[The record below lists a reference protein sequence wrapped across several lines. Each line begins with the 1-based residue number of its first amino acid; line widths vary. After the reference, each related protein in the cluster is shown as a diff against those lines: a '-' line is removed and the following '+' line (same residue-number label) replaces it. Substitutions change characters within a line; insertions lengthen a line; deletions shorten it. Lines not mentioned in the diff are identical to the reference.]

1 MATKS
6 LEALREELIACGPIP
21 RHVAVIMDGNGRWAK
36 DRGQPRIFGHQ
47 AGRKPVREVVEG
59 CRELGIE
66 ALTLYTFSIEN
77 WQRPAMEIKALMAFL
92 EATLREEKAE
102 LKQNGIRLG
111 VIGRPQDLPA
121 PVRKALDET
130 IAELAGGSG
139 MLLNLALSYGG
150 RTEIVDAARAIA
162 EDAAAGK
169 LDPALLSE
177 AAFADRLYTADIP
190 DPDLLIR
197 TSGEMRLSN
206 FLLWQLAYAEI
217 WVTELYWPDFRKE
230 HLFLA
235 VRDFQRRDRRFGK
248 VT

>member
-1 MATKS
+1 MATTS
-6 LEALREELIACGPIP
+6 HEALREELKATGPIP
-21 RHVAVIMDGNGRWAK
+21 RHVAIIMDGNGRWARE
-36 DRGQPRIFGHQ
+36 RGQPRVFGHQ

-59 CRELGIE
+59 CRELGIDT
-66 ALTLYTFSIEN
+66 LTLYTFSVEN
-77 WQRPAMEIKALMAFL
+77 WQRPEAEVKALMAFL

-102 LKQNGIRLG
+102 LKKNGIRLG

-121 PVRKALDET
+121 PVQKTLNDT
-130 IAELAGGSG
+130 IDDLAGGRG

-150 RTEIVDAARAIA
+150 RTEIVDAARRVA
-162 EDAAAGK
+162 EEAVAGQ
-169 LDPALLSE
+169 LDPAALDE
-177 AAFADRLYTADIP
+177 AAFARRLYTADIP

-197 TSGEMRLSN
+197 TSGELRLSN

-217 WVTELYWPDFRKE
+217 WVTELFWPDFRKE

-235 VRDFQRRDRRFGK
+235 VRDFQKRDRRFGK